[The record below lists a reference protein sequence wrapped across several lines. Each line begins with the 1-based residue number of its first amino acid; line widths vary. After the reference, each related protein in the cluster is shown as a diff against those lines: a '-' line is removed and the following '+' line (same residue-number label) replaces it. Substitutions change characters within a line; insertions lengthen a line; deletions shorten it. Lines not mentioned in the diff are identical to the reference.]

1 MGNKKLMI
9 AYFQFSHLAER
20 LIAKMLSR
28 VVGLSASDLLGLRP
42 RSFLK
47 TGLQNGPWRSSV
59 LGTNWQAAI
68 PTSSQNIKIV
78 KTTYQSCRGGT

>member
-1 MGNKKLMI
+1 
-9 AYFQFSHLAER
+9 
-20 LIAKMLSR
+20 MLSR
-28 VVGLSASDLLGLRP
+28 VVGLSMSGLLGLRP
-42 RSFLK
+42 RPTFEDR